1 MIMKNIFKYI
11 AGTLLA
17 SFVIVSCHED
27 KGNYD
32 YLSEDELKGLII
44 RIDTTGIED
53 RYAFSSKYN
62 PGDIIK
68 LSPKVHYA
76 YPEDLKYS
84 WIVYD
89 YPYSSIPVGNTS
101 IYPKPDTISHDLN
114 LEWAVNL
121 KAGWHKCHLI
131 VQDTVRGLSASMDM
145 GGYFTVNAPGA
156 RPGVM
161 VLSEYN
167 GQTDL
172 DFYSSL
178 LCLIY
183 EDDVMV
189 PHYYSQ
195 ELGHGMLDGEP
206 LFISFQGDSWAG
218 GYYYV
223 FTTKNAYRLNFDG
236 LELMETFDQMFY
248 QVPEKYDP
256 QAYISLNNSE
266 FLINDGKLHIINNNK
281 ENDRKF
287 SAPISGDYQ
296 AGKYLSIATISDWR
310 PTAGAISAD
319 QVVFDEKNLKF
330 RPYFANDIKLSEFGP
345 TVAGAFVDAN
355 KVPAKPLVMGGGVG
369 GSTYAIVVNPE
380 DGKPYLYMYN
390 FYDVV
395 DDGDLSADGANSVID
410 LSGCKDIMNMKYFQ
424 ANYNGSAFFYATDK
438 ALYSFSPTSG
448 QTTANELYTC
458 ASGEE
463 ITCLSIFFHH
473 ASGGFPTP
481 GVALWLGIWEEGKQE
496 GKLLEWEIDPDAG
509 VPVEMWG
516 PMFGAE
522 RDEVPFVTTGFGKI
536 KSIASVD

>member
-1 MIMKNIFKYI
+1 M
-11 AGTLLA
+11 
-17 SFVIVSCHED
+17 
-27 KGNYD
+27 
-32 YLSEDELKGLII
+32 
-44 RIDTTGIED
+44 
-53 RYAFSSKYN
+53 
-62 PGDIIK
+62 
-68 LSPKVHYA
+68 
-76 YPEDLKYS
+76 
-84 WIVYD
+84 
-89 YPYSSIPVGNTS
+89 
-101 IYPKPDTISHDLN
+101 
-114 LEWAVNL
+114 
-121 KAGWHKCHLI
+121 
-131 VQDTVRGLSASMDM
+131 
-145 GGYFTVNAPGA
+145 
-156 RPGVM
+156 
-161 VLSEYN
+161 
-167 GQTDL
+167 
-172 DFYSSL
+172 
-178 LCLIY
+178 
-183 EDDVMV
+183 
-189 PHYYSQ
+189 
-195 ELGHGMLDGEP
+195 
-206 LFISFQGDSWAG
+206 
-218 GYYYV
+218 
-223 FTTKNAYRLNFDG
+223 
-236 LELMETFDQMFY
+236 
-248 QVPEKYDP
+248 
-256 QAYISLNNSE
+256 
-266 FLINDGKLHIINNNK
+266 
-281 ENDRKF
+281 
-287 SAPISGDYQ
+287 
-296 AGKYLSIATISDWR
+296 SIATISDWR

>member
-1 MIMKNIFKYI
+1 MRNLVKYI

-17 SFVIVSCHED
+17 SFVVAACHED
-27 KGNYD
+27 EGNYT
-32 YLSEDELKGLII
+32 YLTEDELKSQII
-44 RIDTTGIED
+44 RIDTTGMEN

-62 PGDIIK
+62 PGDVIK
-68 LSPKVHYA
+68 LSPKVHYT
-76 YPEDLKYS
+76 YPENLKYS

-89 YPYSSIPVGNTS
+89 YPYSAIPVGNTS
-101 IYPKPDTISHDLN
+101 IYPKPDTISHDLD
-114 LEWAVNL
+114 LEWEVNL

-161 VLSEYN
+161 ILQEYD
-167 GQTDL
+167 GQTDIG
-172 DFYSSL
+172 FYSSL

-183 EDDVMV
+183 EEDVAI

-195 ELGHGMLDGEP
+195 ELGHGMLPGKP

-223 FTTKNAYRLNFDG
+223 FTEENAYRLNFDG

-248 QVPEKYDP
+248 QIPEKYAP
-256 QAYISLNNSE
+256 QAMRTVNNSE
-266 FLINDGKLHIINNNK
+266 FLINDGKLHVLNNDQ

-296 AGKYLSIATISDWR
+296 AATFLSTETRTTWR
-310 PTAGAISAD
+310 PTAGAINAD
-319 QVVFDEKNLKF
+319 QIIFDEKNLKF
-330 RPYFANDIKLSEFGP
+330 RPYFANDIKMSEFGP
-345 TVAGAFVDAN
+345 TVNSAFADAN
-355 KVPAKPLVMGGGVG
+355 KLPAKPMVVHSG
-369 GSTYAIVVNPE
+369 GSGKTYAIVSVE
-380 DGKPYLYMYN
+380 GVPYLYMFN
-390 FYDVV
+390 FNNVV
-395 DDGDLSADGANSVID
+395 DDGDLSADGANSIID
-410 LSGCKDIMNMKYFQ
+410 LSGCKDIMNMKYFIG
-424 ANYNGSAFFYATDK
+424 NYNGSAFYYATDK

-448 QTTANELYTC
+448 QTTAYEIYTC
-458 ASGEE
+458 AAGEE
-463 ITCLSIFFHH
+463 ITCISIFFEH

-481 GVALWLGIWEEGKQE
+481 GVALWAGIWEEGKKE
-496 GKLLEWEIDPDAG
+496 GKLLEWEIDVDSG
-509 VPVEMWG
+509 TPVEFWG

-536 KSIASVD
+536 KSITAVD